1 MDNFDMEFGLAVFKN
16 YTDLLLGLQVYTLL
30 NFNCGSY
37 TYFLWIDHNLDV
49 ESTVTFHRKFVY
61 SIYNEKHV
69 QIVEFRCGRSTSLR
83 LVGLYQ
89 SFEVAHLRI
98 PHTTVSAVSLR
109 PIEIP
114 HLEI

>member
-1 MDNFDMEFGLAVFKN
+1 MTFRLAIFEYN
-16 YTDLLLGLQVYTLL
+16 TDLLLGLQIYTLL
-30 NFNCGSY
+30 NFNYGSY
-37 TYFLWIDHNLDV
+37 TYFLWIDHNLDM
-49 ESTVTFHRKFVY
+49 ESIITFHRKFVY
-61 SIYNEKHV
+61 SICNEKHV